1 LLEYSHVDI
10 LPQIAQIHAE
20 KRQVGQMDLLKQMP
34 QIRLI
39 KTVATRRGG
48 ILEGSH
54 SGINPNI
61 RHRSREEILRELIDE
76 GYQVGM

>member
-1 LLEYSHVDI
+1 
-10 LPQIAQIHAE
+10 
-20 KRQVGQMDLLKQMP
+20 MDLLKQMT